1 MGNEHQRLGNILGLI
16 FDLDGTLIDSRLD
29 LANAVNS
36 TRERLGLGRLDHPVI
51 FSYIGQGVQ
60 ALVQRA
66 LGEGF
71 TPRQVEQG
79 MEYFLEYYRGHML
92 DHTVPYPGVREA
104 LAALRPWPMA
114 VLTNKPAGFSRAILE
129 GLGLARY
136 FVAIY
141 GGNSFERKKPDPM
154 GVHALLNEFGIAAEE
169 ALIVGDSAIDMQTAR
184 NAGTRA
190 AGVTYGL
197 DPEGVRANP
206 PDLLLASLLELP
218 GLLDHR
224 PSEAHRSSGARAGT
238 CWTSKRNTPG

>member
-1 MGNEHQRLGNILGLI
+1 MGNENKSLGNIRALI

-29 LANAVNS
+29 LANAVNA
-36 TRERLGLGRLDHPVI
+36 TRAHLGLGRLAEPVI

-71 TPRQVEQG
+71 TPQQIEQG
-79 MEYFLEYYRGHML
+79 MEYFLQYYRGHML
-92 DHTVPYPGVREA
+92 DHTVPYAGVREA
-104 LAALRPWPMA
+104 LTALAPWPMA

-129 GLGLARY
+129 GLGLAGH
-136 FVAIY
+136 FLAIY
-141 GGNSFERKKPDPM
+141 GGNSFEKKKPDPM
-154 GVHALLNEFGIAAEE
+154 GVRALLEEFGIMAEE
-169 ALIVGDSAIDMQTAR
+169 ALIVGDSAIDMLTAR

-206 PDLLLASLLELP
+206 PDLLLESLLELP
-218 GLLDHR
+218 ARLDR
-224 PSEAHRSSGARAGT
+224 RMVEARRRTAERISTR
-238 CWTSKRNTPG
+238 